1 MRILHVIADLD
12 PEKGGVCQALRT
24 MIAGLEK
31 SDIQSEVVSMV
42 PSDAHF
48 LRNDSFT
55 VHAMGEGIGPWCYNP
70 RLVPWLL
77 NNFSRFDILIIHG
90 LWLFQG
96 YAVKKAMRIYK
107 KEKITDTNTKKILPE
122 LFVMP
127 HGMLDPYFQRATGRR
142 MKSIRN
148 WLYWKLTEGRLCN
161 GADGMLFTCE
171 AERLLAREPF
181 RPYHPRKETV
191 IGLNVEEPIP
201 RTDFVSSAFTDRY
214 PAAGT
219 GYLLYLGRIHEKKG
233 VDLLIMAYAFIT
245 DKYKRLNIPI
255 PKLVIAGPGLESAYG
270 QKIQKLVADRPQIG
284 ERVIFPGMLT
294 GNAKW
299 GAIYGCEAFV
309 LNSHQENFGISIVE
323 AMACCKPVLISK
335 QVNIWKEIENE
346 KAGLVSTD
354 TLTGTMDLLD
364 RWISMPH
371 KEKNQTGKRARS
383 CFEQYFSTGPA
394 VDRLLN
400 AFLKNE

>member
-24 MIAGLEK
+24 MITSLGK
-31 SDIQSEVVSMV
+31 SNIQNEVVSMV
-42 PSDAHF
+42 SVDAHF
-48 LRNDSFT
+48 LKNDTFPI
-55 VHAMGEGIGPWCYNP
+55 HAMGEGIGPWCYNP

-77 NNFSRFDILIIHG
+77 NNFSRFDVLIIHG

-107 KEKITDTNTKKILPE
+107 KKKITDTDANKAFPE

-127 HGMLDPYFQRATGRR
+127 HGMLDPYFQRAAGRK
-142 MKSIRN
+142 MKSLRN
-148 WLYWKLTEGRLCN
+148 WLYWKMIEGQLCN
-161 GADGMLFTCE
+161 NADGILFTCE

-181 RPYHPRKETV
+181 RPYHPRKESV
-191 IGLNVEEPIP
+191 IGLSVEEPIP
-201 RTDFVSSAFTDRY
+201 HTDFVSDAFTDKH

-233 VDLLIMAYAFIT
+233 VDLLIIGYEFIT
-245 DKYKRLNIPI
+245 EKYKELNIRI

-270 QKIQKLVADRPQIG
+270 QKIRKLVADRPQIG

-309 LNSHQENFGISIVE
+309 LNSHQENFGISVVE
-323 AMACCKPVLISK
+323 AMACCKPVLISN

-346 KAGLVSTD
+346 KAGLVNQD
-354 TLTGTMDLLD
+354 NLIGTIELLD
-364 RWISMPH
+364 RWIKMPFE
-371 KEKNQTGKRARS
+371 EKQQMGERARN
-383 CFEQYFSTGPA
+383 CYEKYFSLKPA
-394 VDRLLN
+394 ALR
-400 AFLKNE
+400 LKNILFLNE